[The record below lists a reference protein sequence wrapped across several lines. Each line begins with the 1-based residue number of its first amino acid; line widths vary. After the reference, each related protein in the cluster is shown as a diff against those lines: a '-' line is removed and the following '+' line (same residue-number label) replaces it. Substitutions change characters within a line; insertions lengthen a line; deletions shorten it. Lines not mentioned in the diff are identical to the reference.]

1 MLHRLLF
8 LLLCLGTV
16 SASAAGSYRAVVGLD
31 SGWPR
36 RCGSAVS
43 IQGWDIQILRER
55 VGDDV
60 AARVEVRPPPG
71 GGALPMLARLEIGQ
85 FRPAVLLVPNEGLL
99 TLPGFEADARLDWAT
114 LMRNFMFFG
123 GTLVLGQV
131 GGDIEIP
138 FTGPAPRDVTAQ
150 YLNCSGDLAAP
161 LRGGS

>member
-1 MLHRLLF
+1 
-8 LLLCLGTV
+8 V
-16 SASAAGSYRAVVGLD
+16 
-31 SGWPR
+31 
-36 RCGSAVS
+36 
-43 IQGWDIQILRER
+43 
-55 VGDDV
+55 
-60 AARVEVRPPPG
+60 
-71 GGALPMLARLEIGQ
+71 LARLEIGQ
-85 FRPAVLLVPNEGLL
+85 FRPAVLLIPNEGLL

>member
-1 MLHRLLF
+1 MLRSLLF

-16 SASAAGSYRAVVGLD
+16 AAGAAGNYRAVVGLD

-60 AARVEVRPPPG
+60 AARVEVRPPTG
-71 GGALPMLARLEIGQ
+71 GGALPVLARLEIGQ